1 MLGNLQLDGF
11 RGFETYSLNELTRVN
26 LLVGKNNCGKTS
38 ILEATEFLVSGGDPF
53 VLTQAANRRGE
64 VSEIRAAP
72 PPGSRP
78 DISPRSR
85 PDISHYFF
93 GHLADPGASF
103 RLSGDGYGPI
113 SVAVRL
119 VDDDDDPRY
128 FGGDSGEGAPFVLEI
143 TGNAVKGARNLPLTE
158 SGALLTFRI
167 PLRALRRRAAGPPGA
182 LDTLSV
188 PVELVTPDS
197 LDPDRMRVLWDRVLS
212 DDRESEVV
220 DAMKLLDGDLKS
232 ISFLTSDS
240 SRMRSD
246 RAGVLLGFQGGGRR
260 VPLGSHGDG
269 MRRLLALSLALTQ
282 TAGGLLLV
290 DEIDTGLHWTVMEDM
305 WRLVVDTARKSS
317 VQVFAT
323 THSLDCIRGLAALVE
338 SYPDVAGEV
347 STHKIERLLDKAV
360 RFDATDVH
368 AAVEHNIEMR

>member
-11 RGFETYSLNELTRVN
+11 RGFETYSLADLTRVN

-38 ILEATEFLVSGGDPF
+38 ILEAIEFLVSGGDPF

-64 VSEIRAAP
+64 VSETRATP

-78 DISPRSR
+78 DVSPRSR

-119 VDDDDDPRY
+119 VEDDDDSRY
-128 FGGDSGEGAPFVLEI
+128 FGGDSGEGVPFVLEI
-143 TGNAVKGARNLPLTE
+143 SGDAVKGARNLPLTE

-167 PLRALRRRAAGPPGA
+167 PLRALRRRAAGSARVP
-182 LDTLSV
+182 DTPTV

-197 LDPDRMRVLWDRVLS
+197 LDPDHMRVLWDRVLS
-212 DDRESEVV
+212 EDRESEVV
-220 DAMKLLDGDLKS
+220 DAMKLLDSDLKS
-232 ISFLTSDS
+232 ISFLTSDA

-282 TAGGLLLV
+282 TAHGVLLV
-290 DEIDTGLHWTVMEDM
+290 DEIDTGLHWAVMEDM

-338 SYPDVAGEV
+338 SCPDVAGEV
-347 STHKIERLLDKAV
+347 SIHKIERALPKAV
-360 RFDATDVH
+360 HFADDDIPAI
-368 AAVEHNIEMR
+368 VEQNIEVR